1 MTVEQ
6 QFQNIVSK
14 EGYIT
19 NPTDY
24 YYTHSQESLALVE
37 GLRIIYL
44 HNKGIIS
51 SLQDENISL
60 NKTINIETVIP
71 SRVVETPKKEETIP
85 EPTTRKESTI
95 IDLLTH
101 TYDFDTITKIIDQ
114 SDPID
119 RPIIKLFY
127 YKKLQELKLELLH
140 RISINPL
147 SNNQDLISRIEEY
160 TLLLEYLEP
169 VEKQEE
175 QKQTISNII
184 ILPNKRNSSYLYED
198 ILNYLE
204 RSKEIKNALDKLLN
218 EYFGKA
224 TKSLKG
230 YTNLYEYTHPNGIR
244 ILYVVLPNNKIGICS
259 IFYKDK
265 NKSTKITNYYEEA
278 ISRFNQVKE
287 YVLANLTN
295 PDFYIEQAEI
305 IAEIYTEL
313 ENNLPLSLK
322 KDGE

>member
-1 MTVEQ
+1 MISRQ
-6 QFQNIVSK
+6 QFTK
-14 EGYIT
+14 ELEKEDYIS
-19 NPTDY
+19 NPMDY
-24 YYTHSQESLALVE
+24 FYSHAPEDLPLVE
-37 GLRIIYL
+37 GLIVIFL
-44 HNKGIIS
+44 HNKDIIDM
-51 SLQDENISL
+51 LREDNAELTKKL
-60 NKTINIETVIP
+60 NVTTIFPQEP
-71 SRVVETPKKEETIP
+71 KEEIKRETII
-85 EPTTRKESTI
+85 EPQPRKESNI
-95 IDLLTH
+95 IELLTH

-114 SDPID
+114 SNPID

-169 VEKQEE
+169 EEEKEE

-265 NKSTKITNYYEEA
+265 NKSIKITNYYEEA